1 MKYLSGTMIAAG
13 VLAMLYFQ
21 QARADVVVIVSAQS
35 TTTSLSSAQIA
46 RIFQGKSNIM
56 TPVDIR
62 APSGTRN
69 EFYRKVVG
77 SDAHVRA
84 EWSKLLFTGKV
95 PAPKELDAAE
105 VVRAVA
111 ANPNAIGYVDKTFVN
126 MTVKIIYTVK

>member
-35 TTTSLSSAQIA
+35 TTTSLGSAQIA

-95 PAPKELDAAE
+95 SAPKELDAAE

-111 ANPNAIGYVDKTFVN
+111 ANPNAIGYVDRTFVN

>member
-95 PAPKELDAAE
+95 SAPKELDAAE